1 MASEDAFITFG
12 GRKVF
17 VRVVEPDNELKYR
30 VFVIS
35 SPMTAA
41 AFSWRKIIPELTQLG
56 CLTVIMDLPGFGK
69 SDCGADVPQDTAQ
82 RARIGWGIIDEI
94 DTALG
99 EGDSTWH
106 IMAHG
111 TACQTALAMSNMH
124 PDSVSSMVYVS
135 PMMNTENGIRTG
147 LISHSR
153 WYDSN
158 IASPSGYRSLV
169 DKLMSRHADDYVA
182 DIMRAP
188 FRRPGAKESF
198 VNMLSQRTR
207 PEPNKGFA
215 PAMALWG
222 EKDILIDDK
231 SVNAFKKLVPE
242 CEIHIMKTAGHI
254 PMETHSH
261 AMRDYL
267 RGWIKYVG

>member
-1 MASEDAFITFG
+1 MATEDAFITFG
-12 GRKVF
+12 GHKVF
-17 VRVVEPDNELKYR
+17 VRVVEPDTELKYR
-30 VFVIS
+30 VLVIS
-35 SPMTAA
+35 SPMTSA
-41 AFSWRKIIPELTQLG
+41 AFSWRKIVPELSQLG
-56 CLTVIMDLPGFGK
+56 CMTVIMDLPGFGR
-69 SDCGADVPQDTAQ
+69 SDCGGEVPQDTELRAQ
-82 RARIGWGIIDEI
+82 IGWGIIDEV
-94 DTALG
+94 DAALDS
-99 EGDSTWH
+99 GDATWH

-124 PDSVSSMVYVS
+124 PDSVSSLIYIS

-147 LISHSR
+147 FYSHSR

-158 IASPSGYRSLV
+158 IASPSGYRALLE
-169 DKLMSRHADDYVA
+169 KLLAHHADDYVA
-182 DIMRAP
+182 DTMRAP
-188 FRRPGAKESF
+188 FRRNGAKESF
-198 VNMLSQRTR
+198 ANMLAQHSK

-231 SVNAFKKLVPE
+231 AAGAFKKLVPE